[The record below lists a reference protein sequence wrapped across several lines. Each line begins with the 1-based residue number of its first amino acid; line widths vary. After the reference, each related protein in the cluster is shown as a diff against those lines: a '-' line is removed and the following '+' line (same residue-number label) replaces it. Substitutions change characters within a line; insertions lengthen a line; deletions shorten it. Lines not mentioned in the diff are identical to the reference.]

1 MTGDMLGHIRA
12 KIQPALLCGGAGV
25 RIAHLSGIP
34 GKPKQFHRLDY
45 GTGKTLLEDTL
56 SRVSASDIFYS
67 PMLFANHAHKA
78 LIESSLTDCENDLR
92 LFYESER
99 KNTFMPVF
107 VSAIMAARE
116 GADALLVLP
125 CDHIIRNRAAF
136 LDDVL
141 SAADQA
147 RLHSKTVY
155 FGILP
160 QHPDTHFGYI
170 LDKQDGT
177 LAFHEKPD
185 VDTALGLIQLGALW
199 NSGIFMIPVL
209 QFLSDIER
217 LVPALYQMAMRY
229 NYEDGMLPE
238 CLWSA
243 APDSSL
249 DKFYCERVDKGV
261 LWPASFDWCDIGS
274 PERYVQSGVA
284 AA

>member
-1 MTGDMLGHIRA
+1 MLGHIRA
-12 KIQPALLCGGAGV
+12 KIQPVLLCGGAGM
-25 RIAHLSGIP
+25 RIAHLSGAL
-34 GKPKQFHRLDY
+34 GKPKQFHRLEH
-45 GTGKTLLEDTL
+45 GAGKTLLEDTL
-56 SRVSASDIFYS
+56 SRVSDPHIFYS
-67 PMLFANHAHKA
+67 PVLFANHAHKA
-78 LIESSLTDCENDLR
+78 LIESCLTDCEKGSR
-92 LFYESER
+92 SFYEPER
-99 KNTFMPVF
+99 KNTFMPVL
-107 VSAIMAARE
+107 VSALLAARE
-116 GADALLVLP
+116 GCDMLLVLP

-141 SAADQA
+141 SVAGQA
-147 RLHSKTVY
+147 RMHSKMVY
-155 FGILP
+155 FGIQP
-160 QHPDTHFGYI
+160 QRPDTHFGYI

-185 VDTALGLIQLGALW
+185 AARALELIQSGALW

-217 LVPALYQMAMRY
+217 LAPALYQMAMRY
-229 NYEDGMLPE
+229 NYEDGMLPG

-243 APDSSL
+243 APDISL

-261 LWPASFDWCDIGS
+261 LWPAGFDWCDIGS